1 MSLRDIRT
9 MSVRSAYLV
18 SLPAAAPA
26 PAPAPAADTP
36 EAESTELKVV
46 IGSISA

>member
-9 MSVRSAYLV
+9 MSVRSTYLV

-26 PAPAPAADTP
+26 PAADTL

-46 IGSISA
+46 VGSILA